1 MEDPRLQTPNL
12 QDPRLQD
19 PRLQD
24 PRLQDPRLQDPRLQD
39 PRYRA
44 QQRQEPAPPQAPGY
58 GGYAPA
64 PQQPQPQPRQ
74 APPHPPMHPQQAAA
88 QSAPRAAPDP
98 QARWHDPH
106 GGTHH
111 PAYDPGYS
119 ALDQAVD
126 VPHRPSPGPD
136 YLPVD
141 PVSRGYQDP
150 RGPQPAHGWSE
161 APAAPGRVDAQ
172 PQYAQPPQYGQA
184 PQYAQPHQAPPMP
197 QAPPRM
203 PRAPQSQADFD
214 DDSRLTSSLPPW
226 LRGAAATLVAGAG
239 AAMAAA
245 STGIASLRA
254 RRAEKQA
261 LQARERARDEAA
273 RAADALDAADYVQEP
288 GKPGKRAPRQPGQKL
303 TAKEKRW
310 QRRRRRHVVEEII
323 GWIVV
328 PIILVALYFALIGG
342 LALFGLTLDD
352 LMDGLRMIRAQ
363 FS

>member
-1 MEDPRLQTPNL
+1 MSGAPERPPRPATPPGDPRRPEPRVDDPRRQDLYAQNPYA
-12 QDPRLQD
+12 QDPRHQASRSAAD
-19 PRLQD
+19 PRMH
-24 PRLQDPRLQDPRLQD
+24 
-39 PRYRA
+39 A
-44 QQRQEPAPPQAPGY
+44 Q
-58 GGYAPA
+58 PA
-64 PQQPQPQPRQ
+64 PQPAPQPQPRMQ
-74 APPHPPMHPQQAAA
+74 PQQAAP

-126 VPHRPSPGPD
+126 VPHRPSPGPG

-150 RGPQPAHGWSE
+150 RGPQPAHGWAQDGWAQGGSMQGGSMQSG
-161 APAAPGRVDAQ
+161 APPSA
-172 PQYAQPPQYGQA
+172 
-184 PQYAQPHQAPPMP
+184 PMP

-203 PRAPQSQADFD
+203 PRNMHPQADHD
-214 DDSRLTSSLPPW
+214 DDSRLPPW
-226 LRGAAATLVAGAG
+226 LRRTAAVITAGAAA
-239 AAMAAA
+239 AAVTARG
-245 STGIASLRA
+245 GIATLRA
-254 RRAEKQA
+254 RRAEKA
-261 LQARERARDEAA
+261 RLRAREEAA
-273 RAADALDAADYVQEP
+273 RAADALDADPSANPSVAGSYVQ
-288 GKPGKRAPRQPGQKL
+288 KPGSPGMRAPRQPGQKL

-323 GWIVV
+323 GWILV
-328 PIILVALYFALIGG
+328 PIILIALYFALIGG

-352 LMDGLRMIRAQ
+352 LMDGLRMVRAQ